1 MKDNVRARGLEART
15 SIMMI
20 TSQIAPHC
28 YIYMV
33 KKIFTNS
40 ILEVLELHAVGR
52 RNINTLTKVA

>member
-1 MKDNVRARGLEART
+1 
-15 SIMMI
+15 MMI

-33 KKIFTNS
+33 KKIFTYS